1 MAHRLRELRKERGLT
16 LLQVA
21 EKLGVTESTVQR
33 YESGNIKNLKYET
46 MVELAELF
54 DVAPAY
60 LMGWTSSENS
70 SQKDNQELA
79 EVVNLFQK
87 LNRAGR
93 QEALNRLMEMTELE
107 KYTKNSPS
115 QVPPRERPNSEV
127 CSQGSSTII
136 S

>member
-60 LMGWTSSENS
+60 LMGWTSS
-70 SQKDNQELA
+70 
-79 EVVNLFQK
+79 
-87 LNRAGR
+87 
-93 QEALNRLMEMTELE
+93 
-107 KYTKNSPS
+107 
-115 QVPPRERPNSEV
+115 
-127 CSQGSSTII
+127 
-136 S
+136 

>member
-1 MAHRLRELRKERGLT
+1 MAHRIKSLRKERGLT

-60 LMGWTSSENS
+60 LMGWTSEEEDTTQAN
-70 SQKDNQELA
+70 KDITEA
-79 EVVNLFQK
+79 VALFQK
-87 LNRAGR
+87 LNAVGR
-93 QEALNRLMEMTELE
+93 TEALNRLQEMTSLE
-107 KYTKNSPS
+107 KYTKKIA
-115 QVPPRERPNSEV
+115 PPEYR
-127 CSQGSSTII
+127 QGRG
-136 S
+136 